1 MPEKDNPLIFGLN
14 GNADLTYRLKES
26 TEMIQTMIETQP
38 KEGGGGSGKS
48 RDEEVKEKIQDEL
61 IKILPADF

>member
-1 MPEKDNPLIFGLN
+1 
-14 GNADLTYRLKES
+14 
-26 TEMIQTMIETQP
+26 MIETQP